1 MVRRDVGDNSA
12 GEGALDRDFAAELVE
27 LNNDFYR
34 RVATSFSSTRQAPW
48 PGWRRVFDA
57 VAAQAGDPAVPFR
70 ILDLACGN
78 MRFERFFQEAWREQ
92 GHERPPEF
100 HAVDACRDLAAEA
113 TGHAN
118 TIDNLRF
125 YELDILAVLMDGSQP
140 APLAVP
146 PCDLVA
152 CFGFMHHVPSRDLR
166 LRVLD
171 LLAASAKPGGLIAV
185 SFWAFMNDPR
195 MQAKVAEA
203 EARAQVNQP
212 FATYDPTQLD
222 PGDHLLGWQQDE
234 SVYRYCHHFSD
245 AEIDNLLAAH
255 NANSPV
261 HLRKVDRFDADGRT
275 QDLNRYVLLRR
286 VE

>member
-1 MVRRDVGDNSA
+1 M
-12 GEGALDRDFAAELVE
+12 DREFAAGLVE

-34 RVATSFSSTRQAPW
+34 RMATSFSSTRQAPW

-57 VAAQAGDPAVPFR
+57 AVAMPGDVAEPFC

-92 GHERPPEF
+92 GHERPLEF

-113 TGHAN
+113 TGHASS
-118 TIDNLRF
+118 IDNLRF
-125 YELDILAVLMDGSQP
+125 YELDILAALMDAPQP
-140 APLAVP
+140 AALLTP

-152 CFGFMHHVPSRDLR
+152 CFGFMHHVPSRELR

-171 LLAASAKPGGLIAV
+171 QLAASAKPGGLITV

-195 MQAKVAEA
+195 MQAKVAAA
-203 EARAQVNQP
+203 ETRAQVNQP

-222 PGDHLLGWQQDE
+222 PGDHLLGWQQE
-234 SVYRYCHHFSD
+234 ENAYRYCHHFTD
-245 AEIDNLLAAH
+245 AEIDDLLAAH
-255 NANSPV
+255 NANSPA
-261 HLRKVDRFDADGRT
+261 HLREVDRFDADGRT

>member
-1 MVRRDVGDNSA
+1 M
-12 GEGALDRDFAAELVE
+12 DRDFAAELVA

-34 RVATSFSSTRQAPW
+34 RVSASFSSTRQAPW

-57 VAAQAGDPAVPFR
+57 VAAPQGDPAVAFR

-92 GHERPPEF
+92 GRERPLEF

-118 TIDNLRF
+118 AINNLRF
-125 YELDILAVLMDGSQP
+125 YELDILAALMDGPQS
-140 APLAVP
+140 ALFAVP

-195 MQAKVAEA
+195 MQAKVAAA
-203 EARAQVNQP
+203 EARAQANLP
-212 FATYDPTQLD
+212 FATYDPARLD

-234 SVYRYCHHFSD
+234 SVYRYCHHFTD
-245 AEIDNLLAAH
+245 AEIDDLLAAH
-255 NANSPV
+255 NANSSAYL
-261 HLRKVDRFDADGRT
+261 HEVDRFDADGRT